1 MAHAVDLIESVE
13 HQSIE
18 KEKGEKPEIHPGDT
32 VNVHL
37 RIVEGNRERI
47 QVFQGVVIALKGSG
61 MNEFFTVRRIASHGI
76 GVERT
81 FLYHSPLIEKIEV
94 LRHAK
99 VSRAKLYYLRERS
112 GKSARL
118 KEKRASSK
126 TN

>member
-1 MAHAVDLIESVE
+1 MAHGIDLI
-13 HQSIE
+13 QSTEQLTEDRPDIQ
-18 KEKGEKPEIHPGDT
+18 PGDT

-47 QVFQGVVIALKGSG
+47 QVFQGVVIGLKGGG
-61 MNEFFTVRRIASHGI
+61 MNKLFTVRRIAAHGI

-81 FLYHSPLIEKIEV
+81 FLFHSPRIEKIEV

-99 VSRAKLYYLRERS
+99 VRRAKLYFLRSRS

-118 KEKRASSK
+118 KEKRLS
-126 TN
+126 

>member
-1 MAHAVDLIESVE
+1 MAHAVDLIQSVE

-18 KEKGEKPEIHPGDT
+18 KQKGEKPDILPGDT
-32 VNVHL
+32 VNVHV

-47 QVFQGVVIALKGSG
+47 QVFQGVVIGIKGG
-61 MNEFFTVRRIASHGI
+61 GTNRLFTVRRVASHGI

-99 VSRAKLYYLRERS
+99 VNRAKLYFLRERS

-118 KEKRASSK
+118 KEKKIS
-126 TN
+126 